1 MCEFFY
7 ALSRS
12 RFSRVQFSGSVKRG
26 GAPPF
31 LDSGVVVDGVL
42 SERAITEDHRAYSLP
57 PTDVVIAEVF
67 LKYLHGSSLCFAAV
81 TFTHSSCDVVNWMII
96 WRAHYPHKM
105 DLALN

>member
-7 ALSRS
+7 ALRRS

-57 PTDVVIAEVF
+57 PTDVVNSRSILEVQYRLVSLFRGCDIYALF
-67 LKYLHGSSLCFAAV
+67 L
-81 TFTHSSCDVVNWMII
+81 
-96 WRAHYPHKM
+96 
-105 DLALN
+105 